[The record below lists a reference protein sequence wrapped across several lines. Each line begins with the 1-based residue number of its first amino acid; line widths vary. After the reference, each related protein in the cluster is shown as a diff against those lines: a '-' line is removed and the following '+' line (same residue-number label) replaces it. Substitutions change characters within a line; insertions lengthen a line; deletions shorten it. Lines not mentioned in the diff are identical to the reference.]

1 MKKNKKAVL
10 SLKVLIGVLFSIA
23 MIVFTVSIFAKV
35 TRLSDS
41 SKDSFYELIRMIED
55 ANKNSDEKK
64 LESMPLRM
72 DKDTFIVGFTK
83 KEETLIFNNEYVGST
98 AQGTTIETNKFNK
111 GDYKG
116 CEKDNACI
124 CLCRKL
130 KKEYKEWVYFIMC
143 DDKKLICESFDNID
157 FNKNF
162 LISRHKELRK
172 IGDSEVYG
180 EPLRAVYANK
190 YKDSVAVCEFL
201 NEEKNSCIPVEY
213 LNEDR
218 AFEGMKEL
226 AKFIES
232 CKELKIKEEDNYCGC
247 GLFDFDYYI
256 PEGYGVKLTEENKDE
271 DNKGKLKLILRKGKK
286 DTEKEVLVDTK
297 FCQYEISCSKFNC
310 KASPKY
316 NLKEAILDKNLENY
330 DFCQGGSSGNFC
342 DEDYKN
348 QITFVKDKDNNI
360 CIVRHDSS
368 SQGKVGLN
376 MEDVNP
382 NLIKIL
388 GSPTEIMGMEVGDID
403 NSLEIPGCLYE

>member
-23 MIVFTVSIFAKV
+23 MIVFTVNLFYKFG
-35 TRLSDS
+35 RLNDS

-55 ANKNSDEKK
+55 ANENNDEAQ
-64 LESMPLRM
+64 LESMTLRM
-72 DKDTFIVGFTK
+72 DKDTIILGFSKGEKLAHITK
-83 KEETLIFNNEYVGST
+83 PMEY
-98 AQGTTIETNKFNK
+98 
-111 GDYKG
+111 G
-116 CEKDNACI
+116 CEENKECI
-124 CLCRKL
+124 CLLRNFDKTKL
-130 KKEYKEWVYFIMC
+130 LAGEISGNV
-143 DDKKLICESFDNID
+143 ICEVLEGLEFTNLASEDDPFHKVNGGIC
-157 FNKNF
+157 
-162 LISRHKELRK
+162 ISRSPFLRLG
-172 IGDSEVYG
+172 IRTTDESNGRQ
-180 EPLRAVYANK
+180 LRTVYAHK
-190 YKDSVAVCEFL
+190 YKGTVAVCESL

-360 CIVRHDSS
+360 CIVRHDSLD
-368 SQGKVGLN
+368 QGKVGLN
-376 MEDVNP
+376 INEENADI

-388 GSPTEIMGMEVGDID
+388 GNTAGMIYD
-403 NSLEIPGCLYE
+403 SLEIPGCLYE

>member
-143 DDKKLICESFDNID
+143 DDKKLIC
-157 FNKNF
+157 
-162 LISRHKELRK
+162 
-172 IGDSEVYG
+172 
-180 EPLRAVYANK
+180 
-190 YKDSVAVCEFL
+190 
-201 NEEKNSCIPVEY
+201 
-213 LNEDR
+213 
-218 AFEGMKEL
+218 
-226 AKFIES
+226 
-232 CKELKIKEEDNYCGC
+232 
-247 GLFDFDYYI
+247 
-256 PEGYGVKLTEENKDE
+256 
-271 DNKGKLKLILRKGKK
+271 
-286 DTEKEVLVDTK
+286 
-297 FCQYEISCSKFNC
+297 
-310 KASPKY
+310 
-316 NLKEAILDKNLENY
+316 
-330 DFCQGGSSGNFC
+330 
-342 DEDYKN
+342 
-348 QITFVKDKDNNI
+348 
-360 CIVRHDSS
+360 
-368 SQGKVGLN
+368 
-376 MEDVNP
+376 
-382 NLIKIL
+382 
-388 GSPTEIMGMEVGDID
+388 
-403 NSLEIPGCLYE
+403 